1 MTTQHLNK
9 VIAGTLAAMLTCA
22 LVPAQALSPIDLSAP
37 KAYADEVSQTR
48 TDIVKATYLTRAS
61 DGTYRLNENAL
72 TTQEEW
78 KDLGAAGFF
87 LWAGYDQ
94 AADILLNPVNY
105 IKLSNGDLTIERH
118 LRMDHLGDTDDDTA

>member
-22 LVPAQALSPIDLSAP
+22 LVPAQALSPIDLSTP

-61 DGTYRLNENAL
+61 DGTYCLNESAL

-94 AADILLNPVNY
+94 AADILLNP
-105 IKLSNGDLTIERH
+105 
-118 LRMDHLGDTDDDTA
+118 MDHVKANNQTIDLNVHVQMDNLGDEKDSTA